1 LKILFRQPEQDFFI
15 KFLME
20 CYSGCI
26 RGFETNFFISK
37 NRLMTYRTFLNRI
50 IILGF
55 MGMVGFCLAR
65 AITTGSVMGIILA
78 FVSLGA
84 GIYFLYMLAK
94 AKEEMQSEET
104 AQ

>member
-1 LKILFRQPEQDFFI
+1 MTSKTFI
-15 KFLME
+15 
-20 CYSGCI
+20 
-26 RGFETNFFISK
+26 
-37 NRLMTYRTFLNRI
+37 NRL

-55 MGMVGFCLAR
+55 MGLVGFCLAK
-65 AITTGSVMGIILA
+65 AIYTGSVMGIILA

-94 AKEEMQSEET
+94 VKEEIESEEA